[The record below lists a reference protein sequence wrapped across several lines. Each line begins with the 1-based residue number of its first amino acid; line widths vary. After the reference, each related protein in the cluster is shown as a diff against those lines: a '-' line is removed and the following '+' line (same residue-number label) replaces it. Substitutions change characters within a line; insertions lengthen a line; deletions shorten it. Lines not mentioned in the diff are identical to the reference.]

1 MKSSKAS
8 WGFVCS
14 LPFSLLD
21 NSEEEPEHHHSSFLL
36 HRQSSHSLS
45 AAAICASR
53 GEWFTNLK
61 ARVTDADDGLA
72 EGGRKVATPKRKKF
86 LNGVAAAAT
95 RVGWLGPITEC
106 GGKMLKVAAA
116 RMRDEFGEGEWME
129 RGWRLLFSIV
139 Q

>member
-1 MKSSKAS
+1 MNLLKGRSCKLNEILKSQLGICLLPPLLSPRQLGGGAGAS
-8 WGFVCS
+8 
-14 LPFSLLD
+14 SLLLP
-21 NSEEEPEHHHSSFLL
+21 SPSPV
-36 HRQSSHSLS
+36 SHSLS

-95 RVGWLGPITEC
+95 RVGWGP
-106 GGKMLKVAAA
+106 
-116 RMRDEFGEGEWME
+116 
-129 RGWRLLFSIV
+129 
-139 Q
+139 